1 MGSLTLNSN
10 YGIFVKKM
18 KSLNTKNAIIIT
30 KDRKVI
36 EMEHPKCSLI
46 ERWKSFD
53 KSLLPVDDLDLS
65 ILCALRENARMTNLE
80 LSKML
85 GVSEATIRRRIK
97 MLEDKGIIKGYSALI
112 NCYAVENSI
121 KAFIYLK
128 VDKRYIDKIADELRN
143 ENRLITLYR
152 ILGDYDLLCECLFLN
167 MRELQEFED
176 KKLKRNEILSTVTH
190 VVSKAYKAC
199 EWVGI

>member
-1 MGSLTLNSN
+1 
-10 YGIFVKKM
+10 
-18 KSLNTKNAIIIT
+18 
-30 KDRKVI
+30 
-36 EMEHPKCSLI
+36 MEHPKCGLI

-65 ILCALRENARMTNLE
+65 ILCALRENARITNLE
-80 LSKML
+80 LSKKL
-85 GVSEATIRRRIK
+85 GVSEATVRRRIK

-128 VDKRYIDKIADELRN
+128 VDKRYIDKIAVELRD

-199 EWVGI
+199 EWIGI

>member
-1 MGSLTLNSN
+1 M
-10 YGIFVKKM
+10 VM
-18 KSLNTKNAIIIT
+18 
-30 KDRKVI
+30 D
-36 EMEHPKCSLI
+36 MEHPKCGLI
-46 ERWKSFD
+46 DRWKSFD

-80 LSKML
+80 LSRKL
-85 GVSEATIRRRIK
+85 GISEATVRRRIK
-97 MLEDKGIIKGYSALI
+97 MLEEKGIIKGYSALI

-121 KAFIYLK
+121 KAFVYLK
-128 VDKRYIDKIADELRN
+128 VDKRYIDKIAEELRN

>member
-1 MGSLTLNSN
+1 M
-10 YGIFVKKM
+10 VM
-18 KSLNTKNAIIIT
+18 
-30 KDRKVI
+30 
-36 EMEHPKCSLI
+36 EMEHPKCGLI
-46 ERWKSFD
+46 DRWKSFD

-80 LSKML
+80 LSRKL
-85 GVSEATIRRRIK
+85 GISEATVRRRIK
-97 MLEDKGIIKGYSALI
+97 MLEEKGIIKGYSALI

-121 KAFIYLK
+121 KAFVYLK
-128 VDKRYIDKIADELRN
+128 VDKRYIDKIAEELRN

-190 VVSKAYKAC
+190 VVSKAYKPC

>member
-1 MGSLTLNSN
+1 MG
-10 YGIFVKKM
+10 
-18 KSLNTKNAIIIT
+18 
-30 KDRKVI
+30 
-36 EMEHPKCSLI
+36 HPKCALI
-46 ERWKSFD
+46 ERWKTFD

-65 ILCALRENARMTNLE
+65 ILCALRENARISNLE

-85 GVSEATIRRRIK
+85 GVSEATVRRRIK

-143 ENRLITLYR
+143 ESRLITLYR

-176 KKLKRNEILSTVTH
+176 KKLKRNEVLSTVTH
-190 VVSKAYKAC
+190 VVSKAYKPC

>member
-1 MGSLTLNSN
+1 MQ
-10 YGIFVKKM
+10 
-18 KSLNTKNAIIIT
+18 
-30 KDRKVI
+30 
-36 EMEHPKCSLI
+36 HPKCSLI

-53 KSLLPVDDLDLS
+53 KSLLPVDDLDLA
-65 ILCALRENARMTNLE
+65 ILCALRENARMSNLE
-80 LSKML
+80 LSKLL
-85 GVSEATIRRRIK
+85 GVSEATVRRRIK
-97 MLEDKGIIKGYSALI
+97 VLEDKGIIKGYSALI

-128 VDKRYIDKIADELRN
+128 VDKRYIDKIAEELKN

-190 VVSKAYKAC
+190 VVSKAYKSC

>member
-1 MGSLTLNSN
+1 MH
-10 YGIFVKKM
+10 
-18 KSLNTKNAIIIT
+18 
-30 KDRKVI
+30 
-36 EMEHPKCSLI
+36 HPKCTLI

-53 KSLLPVDDLDLS
+53 RSLLPVDDLDLA
-65 ILCALRENARMTNLE
+65 ILCALRENARMSNLE
-80 LSKML
+80 LSKLL
-85 GVSEATIRRRIK
+85 GVSEATVRRRIK
-97 MLEDKGIIKGYSALI
+97 ILEEKGIIKGYSALI

-128 VDKRYIDKIADELRN
+128 VDKRYIDKIAEELKS

-190 VVSKAYKAC
+190 VVSKAYKPC